1 MGRLYGDATPFPHD
15 IDYLEMVRDAV
26 HCAVRLLQAQA
37 SINEAKSAI
46 AASERARLAERAR
59 LERIGEGVRKALL
72 IFEQG
77 ERETRVVNRVRDASR
92 AAIDEETAG
101 IESLAASEQAARRA
115 DIEQARVAAHRAL
128 EEFLRVHAMPDSEVT
143 VTLRAEE
150 NGHAGEATLLTPF
163 GVRAVFRLELPPND
177 EWQRHRRMSEL
188 TPGCE
193 LQVPHEAGWISKR
206 VELQK
211 VKLDKLFV
219 TEALVE
225 PTSVRLDARKAF
237 RSGPGY
243 AIERSDSD
251 GSVRVLDENGAA
263 KDTHPIEDSDFATV
277 DRLVATLRAELSR
290 LAAHRGAM
298 VSATFDDVPLADLE
312 EPRAIAARLIAHLA
326 PMTNEIERRSGGN
339 DELILRRDVADGRR
353 EEKYVKKAEL
363 RELVCV
369 LPIELRSPFEPLKLV
384 PRSSLTPP
392 PPAVIE
398 REEISMEL
406 IEEEP
411 EKKRFNTE
419 PQGLPQLTEDSVA
432 NPLPLSV
439 PRR

>member
-26 HCAVRLLQAQA
+26 RCAVRLLQARA
-37 SINEAKSAI
+37 SIDEARSAI
-46 AASERARLAERAR
+46 AASERTRVAERAR

-72 IFEQG
+72 LYEQG
-77 ERETRVVNRVRDASR
+77 ERETRVATRVRDAAK
-92 AAIDEETAG
+92 AAIDDETAA
-101 IESLAASEQAARRA
+101 IESIAGSEQAVCRGE
-115 DIEQARVAAHRAL
+115 IEEAHAAAHLAL
-128 EEFLRVHAMPDSEVT
+128 EEFLRVHALPGTELT

-150 NGHAGEATLLTPF
+150 QGHAGEATLLTPF

-177 EWQRHRRMSEL
+177 DWQRHRRVLEL
-188 TPGCE
+188 AAGCE

-206 VELQK
+206 VELQR

-219 TEALVE
+219 TDAALRPGSTCV
-225 PTSVRLDARKAF
+225 DARKAF
-237 RSGPGY
+237 RSGTGY
-243 AIERSDSD
+243 AVERSESD
-251 GSVRVLDENGAA
+251 GSVLVLDDNGAVTE
-263 KDTHPIEDSDFATV
+263 THPIEEGDFPTV
-277 DRLVATLRAELSR
+277 DRLVSVVRAELER
-290 LAAHRGAM
+290 LSAHRGAM
-298 VSATFDDVPLADLE
+298 VSATFDDVPLADHDD
-312 EPRAIAARLIAHLA
+312 PRAIAARLIAHLA
-326 PMTNEIERRSGGN
+326 PMTNEIERRSGGD

-369 LPIELRSPFEPLKLV
+369 LPIELRAPFEPLKLV

-392 PPAVIE
+392 PPAVFE

-406 IEEEP
+406 IEEEDG
-411 EKKRFNTE
+411 RMRINTE
-419 PQGLPQLTEDSVA
+419 PQGIPHVTEDSVA